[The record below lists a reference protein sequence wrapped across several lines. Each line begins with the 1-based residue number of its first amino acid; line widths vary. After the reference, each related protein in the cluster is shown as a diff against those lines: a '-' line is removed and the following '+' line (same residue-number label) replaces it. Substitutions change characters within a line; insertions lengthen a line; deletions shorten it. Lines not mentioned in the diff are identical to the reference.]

1 MKVLFIGGT
10 GIISAA
16 VSELCIKKGIDLY
29 LFNRGLNTEFI
40 NENAK
45 LIQGDIH
52 NRDSMKSLLKD
63 ETFDVVVDWL
73 AFTPKDIKYDI
84 ELFKNRTKQFIF
96 ISSASVYQKPLS
108 NYLVTEK
115 TPISNPYW
123 QYARNKIACEEILI
137 NEYIQN
143 GFPITIVRPSFT
155 YGVTLVPAAITSN
168 KNPTTLIN
176 RMRTGKKIIV
186 HGDGSSLWVMT
197 HNSDFAKGFVGLLGN
212 EKAIGEIYHITSDEV
227 LTWDQIFNTIGK
239 VIGVEPNIVHIP
251 TDFINAYAPQIG
263 EGLLGDKATSI
274 VFDNSKIKGLVP
286 EFNCTVK
293 YEEGIRKSL
302 NWLEVHPKYCEI
314 DNENDKIID
323 MIIAKYE
330 TALPQIKN

>member
-40 NENAK
+40 NKNAK
-45 LIQGDIH
+45 LIQGDIS
-52 NRDSMKSLLKD
+52 NREEMKSLLKD

-73 AFTPKDIKYDI
+73 AFTPEDIKFDV
-84 ELFKNRTKQFIF
+84 ELFKNKTKQFVF

-123 QYARNKIACEEILI
+123 KYARNKIACEELLI
-137 NEYIQN
+137 NEYN
-143 GFPITIVRPSFT
+143 KEGFPVTIVRPSFT
-155 YGVTLVPAAITSN
+155 YGETLIPATITNN
-168 KNPTTLIN
+168 KKPMTLIN
-176 RMRTGKKIIV
+176 RIKTGKKIIV

-212 EKAIGEIYHITSDEV
+212 EKTIGEIFHITSDEV
-227 LTWDQIFNTIGK
+227 LTWNQIFMTIGK
-239 VIGVEPNIVHIP
+239 ILEVEPNIIHIP
-251 TDFINAYAPQIG
+251 SDFINTYAPQIG

-274 VFDNSKIKGLVP
+274 VFDNSKIKSFVP

-314 DNENDKIID
+314 DDENNQIID

-330 TALPQIKN
+330 TAFEQ

>member
-40 NENAK
+40 NKNAK
-45 LIQGDIH
+45 LIQGDIS
-52 NRDSMKSLLKD
+52 NREDMKSLLKD

-73 AFTPKDIKYDI
+73 AFTPEDIKFDI
-84 ELFKNRTKQFIF
+84 ELFKNKTKQFVF

-123 QYARNKIACEEILI
+123 KYARNKIACEELLV
-137 NEYIQN
+137 NEYN
-143 GFPITIVRPSFT
+143 KEGFPVTIVRPSFT
-155 YGVTLVPAAITSN
+155 YGETLIPAAITNN
-168 KNPTTLIN
+168 KKPMTLIN
-176 RMRTGKKIIV
+176 RIKTGKKVIV

-212 EKAIGEIYHITSDEV
+212 EKAIGETFHITSDEV
-227 LTWDQIFNTIGK
+227 LTWNQIFRTIGK
-239 VIGVEPNIVHIP
+239 VIGVEPNIIHIP
-251 TDFINAYAPQIG
+251 TDFINTYAPQIG
-263 EGLLGDKATSI
+263 EGLLGDKATSV
-274 VFDNSKIKGLVP
+274 VFDNSKIKNFVP

-302 NWLEVHPKYCEI
+302 NWLELHPKYCEI
-314 DNENDKIID
+314 DNENNQIID

-330 TALPQIKN
+330 TAFEQ